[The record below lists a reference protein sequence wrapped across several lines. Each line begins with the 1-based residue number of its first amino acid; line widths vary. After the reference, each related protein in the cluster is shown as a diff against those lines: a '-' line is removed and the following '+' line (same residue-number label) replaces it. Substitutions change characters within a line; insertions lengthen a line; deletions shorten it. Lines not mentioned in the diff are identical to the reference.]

1 MNELCIRI
9 VTGKKF
15 KLGMRRWI
23 KICFIHFLLHHQAD
37 PHMNI
42 LKQWKKYLTRF
53 ERNMTI
59 FLSFNLWVHF
69 FFFSFFAIP
78 FPYFWL
84 NLLEHF
90 KDHEDDYE
98 ADQLGAADPLN
109 QVLSGCQIFVFPRM
123 AVVKNFLYC

>member
-1 MNELCIRI
+1 MYQDSDWEE
-9 VTGKKF
+9 VQAGDAE
-15 KLGMRRWI
+15 MDQD
-23 KICFIHFLLHHQAD
+23 LLHSLSATSSGRPTYEHLEA
-37 PHMNI
+37 MEKVFN
-42 LKQWKKYLTRF
+42 KVWKEHVST
-53 ERNMTI
+53 
-59 FLSFNLWVHF
+59 NLWVHL

-98 ADQLGAADPLN
+98 ADQLCVADPLN